1 MTLYISV
8 DCNSKTFTV
17 YDDNDEYCAD
27 YPTTDITIDE
37 IIQHY
42 QEESLDI

>member
-1 MTLYISV
+1 MILYISV
-8 DCNSKTFTV
+8 YCEDKTFTV

-27 YPTTDITIDE
+27 YFDTNITINE

-42 QEESLDI
+42 QEEPLDN